1 MKRWQHRGEVEDSE
15 DDEDLAA
22 LSTSPSPERP
32 HKRAR
37 ADQSIEHTV
46 NNGHEVE
53 ARPRLVFTE
62 EDEDEIAWRPAP
74 VAATYGRKGKLTRPT
89 KKPRPSGV
97 EAFAGRRLRS
107 SLPAIIHGAEER
119 AVLAKIASIS
129 NPPARAEAA
138 TTTREHDTALHAA
151 RASSAGAPDMPSPF
165 VTRPEAAVDPS
176 TWDTVSSSSKTPI
189 DLPPSTPSLHE
200 IAINTSLTS
209 TLVSDDENCSKV
221 RDEFAAVSRRASS
234 TASSSLLSERDV
246 SPPAYFETRDSAA
259 LTRRPTADTEQL
271 NDDSVIRE
279 KVMVL
284 GPSTRHRSLRARKEI
299 QLHPYLID
307 KAKYQK
313 QCKERGIKPVRLVD
327 VEPPDL
333 ESQENRDS
341 SQQLVAEPRTCSS
354 SAPGDLLDGRPQAY
368 VRLALTGTDLSDT
381 HDHFGLERSAKRRR
395 VGEGSHCG
403 AGQELG
409 DVLSSDAETIYDET
423 SLPISPP
430 PTLSGP
436 STPSLLKH
444 PGVLTTS
451 GFRRP
456 RGLSPVPLP
465 GPRAS
470 SVVKQRLPKAS
481 PSSEDVETPGRQLAR
496 PHRDSST
503 LRDARSASPDPMT
516 ESDSEPVS
524 LRLQRE
530 QKRIRG
536 VLPASWLKI
545 DFRAQ
550 NPLKSPGQAARRRL
564 SDVPSKRCT
573 SQRGVA
579 KRVARNRKS
588 SVGAHDTAPMSE
600 DDAESDVSVRHS
612 RTWSPPLCLSPAANR
627 LALAP
632 SETVDDDSMEHDSVD
647 AMLAGRR
654 FRPRSSKP
662 SMRQPR
668 ITDKLLKTT
677 SQIDSA
683 LSDRKV
689 RQQSGRAPR
698 RSQERQARRARG
710 PRRTVPK
717 MSIVDANN
725 SPSISIA
732 AVPPFVRLALRQARH
747 LPDEGRHSPSRKFI
761 RLHTA
766 DETREATSTLNSW
779 RAGTL
784 AVQRKQREPRRST
797 QFQPHEA
804 VPAFGSVTDDR
815 ATSDSNLHQG
825 LEDATKTPA
834 SRGEA
839 LNVVRRPRLR
849 QPQFEQKRVL
859 NYASIRR
866 AGRHHETSVSGGPR
880 VAQVE
885 SLQREFDEGRR
896 ALVFK
901 HRMQC
906 LTESVT
912 ERGRHAQPSDFQLAR
927 YFHRGRSEAGDD
939 HVTPIRSEAASGASA
954 ARAIPS
960 GNGQVLPHRPRK
972 RRANR
977 LDLASLQHWQENE
990 ISLGPSDDDVDIQ
1003 PLTDISKPVLLGLGA
1018 FGGHYAVDFDVKPL
1032 PPGNYFRP
1040 DGFIG
1045 SGDFHDAINIASHGL
1060 DAPRGQMNVHIGSDM
1075 TAWAAWNEDVA
1086 ADFRRIPVFVASVL
1100 QDLQKHRASDQDS
1113 CFAASSWQNIEY
1125 LLRSTVRYCSNCL
1138 FFVDP
1143 VDRQACVDG
1152 LARFIVDLEEV
1163 VNERSAAGKM
1173 DASMSSSILQF
1184 QLVLAYQAIQL
1195 SNHRI
1200 VSTGSTQELEHT
1212 LLRLA
1217 NSLRQFALTGSL
1229 QTLRDWYRDVQSS
1242 CLQGTAADCSAAAT
1256 LVILNHIGRGYRPLK
1271 TLLTTANASL
1281 NTDITVMCNVDE
1293 MDRVWQYV
1301 FSILPALRI
1310 DARGCVEDDA
1320 RSSRVGLEEDW
1331 TMVRALMNR
1340 TFELYENTS
1349 RVRGFTVNAYLRTLL
1364 HRCYRLIN
1372 IWHWT
1377 RCDPLLYTVYDFFSK
1392 QSRMLLNNEET
1403 HGSFTVLEDLSTRP
1417 LLDVLPCDLSFHIF
1431 LKMLATALT
1440 AMRESGVYPD
1450 RKIGASIAYRMIPT
1464 HGRTYPKEKDMQ
1476 QDDVDALRNHHD
1488 LLCTLYYA
1496 SPPGYRPGV
1505 VILRNLVDHANWHR
1519 KACQINVKAW
1529 TMLTIFQSSTYEPV
1543 SELQPLAAWFCD
1555 MLRSTTTQ
1563 YRLARSEAEHDF
1575 HRARGV
1581 GADITESFLHATIA
1595 NNQVQ
1600 IASTLVDAL
1609 AGLKRAFAVATS
1621 IAGLQALVQPTG
1633 FWSVLELFD
1642 PSQRR
1647 LLGATSEALYAVQ
1660 AALEAE
1666 SRLRR
1671 HTESQI
1677 SSTDSQEFGDFSA
1690 LEELDAPDDGYRR
1703 PTPTIANT
1711 LLAPMSS
1718 FLSNILGADSMPD
1731 DSLLESS
1738 VSIWVRLARDLV
1750 DDQQRTWLSY
1760 IDDYSPNSWMQMRD
1774 TRQKR
1779 MFTPFY
1785 MSRVV
1790 EQPNINEQV
1799 RQRILSSWLMSLVER
1814 EAMLRFQHVL
1824 TSALLHHL
1832 EEEPLLENLPF
1843 AKDVKSGRYIISLHE
1858 FRQRRL
1864 SLISSVLSN
1873 MRQNLAHLRHSAPS
1887 QFAEIKNAYAEILR
1901 QLMQTMK
1908 SNHQEL
1914 QSYQSI
1920 DVADKNV
1927 QGAYVEFV
1935 QHVVSY
1941 LQQHTADFCQVDKFF
1956 TDSSAFPLPAT
1967 DPTYV
1972 VGKLKGCALKL
1983 TESGPRTELAVF
1995 IQTVS
2000 ERAAVD
2006 GQQQYLV
2013 NQLVTAMCGDPE
2025 MGSSGAPILRLVLLT
2040 TIIPAYIN
2048 SALGSACGW
2057 IIALPLLH
2065 ACEVVAKE
2073 ILYDV
2078 QVQDAATAT
2087 ATAGTLTT
2095 VLRSI
2100 SGQCD
2105 KALAWPA
2112 VSSKPAS
2119 LRLLGT
2125 MFSVSRASL
2134 TSATCIQRHHVAGD
2148 ELLSCMR
2155 DLYAQCN
2162 KLEGLLNDSMPV
2174 DTLGGTLADVTPACP
2189 WPDTRDFAEKL
2200 VRDSMN
2206 HWYIAD
2212 GRYYVRRGNT
2222 SKEVPVQLGSVAQE
2236 RGRLLQ
2242 VLTCFRT
2249 AYRACFDPRR
2259 RIRQQGE
2266 YCDMSNLVI

>member
-37 ADQSIEHTV
+37 ADKSIEHTV

-53 ARPRLVFTE
+53 ARPRPMLAE

-89 KKPRPSGV
+89 KKPRPSEV

-107 SLPAIIHGAEER
+107 SLPASIHAAEER

-176 TWDTVSSSSKTPI
+176 TLDTASSSSKTPL

-284 GPSTRHRSLRARKEI
+284 GPSTSHRSLRARKEI

-313 QCKERGIKPVRLVD
+313 QCKERGIKP
-327 VEPPDL
+327 
-333 ESQENRDS
+333 
-341 SQQLVAEPRTCSS
+341 
-354 SAPGDLLDGRPQAY
+354 
-368 VRLALTGTDLSDT
+368 
-381 HDHFGLERSAKRRR
+381 
-395 VGEGSHCG
+395 
-403 AGQELG
+403 
-409 DVLSSDAETIYDET
+409 
-423 SLPISPP
+423 
-430 PTLSGP
+430 
-436 STPSLLKH
+436 
-444 PGVLTTS
+444 
-451 GFRRP
+451 
-456 RGLSPVPLP
+456 
-465 GPRAS
+465 
-470 SVVKQRLPKAS
+470 
-481 PSSEDVETPGRQLAR
+481 
-496 PHRDSST
+496 
-503 LRDARSASPDPMT
+503 
-516 ESDSEPVS
+516 PVS

-550 NPLKSPGQAARRRL
+550 NPPKSPGQAARRRL

-689 RQQSGRAPR
+689 RQQSGRDPR

-710 PRRTVPK
+710 PRRTVPR

-725 SPSISIA
+725 SPSISTA

-839 LNVVRRPRLR
+839 LNV
-849 QPQFEQKRVL
+849 PQFEQKRVL

-866 AGRHHETSVSGGPR
+866 AGRHHETSESGGPR

-954 ARAIPS
+954 ARAILS

-1060 DAPRGQMNVHIGSDM
+1060 YAPRGQMNVHIGSDM

-1086 ADFRRIPVFVASVL
+1086 ADFRRIPVFIASVL

-1113 CFAASSWQNIEY
+1113 CFAASSRQNIEY

-1152 LARFIVDLEEV
+1152 LARFIMDLEEV

-1364 HRCYRLIN
+1364 HRCYRLIS

-1666 SRLRR
+1666 GRLRR
-1671 HTESQI
+1671 HAESQI

-1760 IDDYSPNSWMQMRD
+1760 VDDYSPNSWMQMRD

-1908 SNHQEL
+1908 SNYQEL

-2006 GQQQYLV
+2006 GQQQYLA

-2078 QVQDAATAT
+2078 QVQDAATAA

-2174 DTLGGTLADVTPACP
+2174 DTLGACP

-2259 RIRQQGE
+2259 RIRQQDE
-2266 YCDMSNLVI
+2266 YCHYCDMSNLVI